1 MTMSAPGFQKNP
13 SIQSVVCADL
23 SNHVRIVNELAKYS
37 ISASFPQL
45 QITTTTPPPFLVY
58 FNAIFMNH
66 FIIILYKVCSQ
77 IKTPK
82 NEGRKSQQKS
92 QLSSMNRN
100 MSKDVEKKKT
110 LKYLMIDDDDAK
122 EEIFAC

>member
-1 MTMSAPGFQKNP
+1 
-13 SIQSVVCADL
+13 
-23 SNHVRIVNELAKYS
+23 
-37 ISASFPQL
+37 
-45 QITTTTPPPFLVY
+45 
-58 FNAIFMNH
+58 MNH

-77 IKTPK
+77 TKTPK

-100 MSKDVEKKKT
+100 MSKDVEKKKKP

-122 EEIFAC
+122 EKYLLVSHS

>member
-1 MTMSAPGFQKNP
+1 
-13 SIQSVVCADL
+13 
-23 SNHVRIVNELAKYS
+23 
-37 ISASFPQL
+37 
-45 QITTTTPPPFLVY
+45 
-58 FNAIFMNH
+58 MNH

-100 MSKDVEKKKT
+100 MSKDVEKKKKT

>member
-1 MTMSAPGFQKNP
+1 
-13 SIQSVVCADL
+13 
-23 SNHVRIVNELAKYS
+23 
-37 ISASFPQL
+37 
-45 QITTTTPPPFLVY
+45 
-58 FNAIFMNH
+58 MNH

-92 QLSSMNRN
+92 QQKSQLSSMNRN

-110 LKYLMIDDDDAK
+110 PLKYLMIDDDDAK